1 MSHEQENVRDRLAL
15 DHGAVHVA
23 ASRFARDTV
32 EMTVPG
38 GACFRVSTNGAVVA
52 APFNH
57 SIDWSAE

>member
-1 MSHEQENVRDRLAL
+1 VSPIQENIVERLAL

-23 ASRFARDTV
+23 ASRYAGGTV

-38 GACFRVSTNGAVVA
+38 GACFRVQTNGAVTA

-57 SIDWSAE
+57 SINWSAE

>member
-1 MSHEQENVRDRLAL
+1 MTSEQRNVRERLAL

-32 EMTVPG
+32 EMTVPS
-38 GACFRVSTNGAVVA
+38 GARFRVSTNGAVTA

-57 SIDWSAE
+57 SINWEAE